1 MSSIQPFQFEPEL
14 TKKENPTNTLDQ
26 VKENTTNMPDQEED
40 RMEDEERVGKKYSV
54 LEELLAKA
62 KREPRESQEREC
74 LLHAAPLPVSSYSR
88 WVSGSNAANL
98 D

>member
-14 TKKENPTNTLDQ
+14 TKKENPTNTHDQ

-62 KREPRESQEREC
+62 KREPRESQERESVC
-74 LLHAAPLPVSSYSR
+74 CMQRHFLSAVIHGEYQDQTQLI
-88 WVSGSNAANL
+88 
-98 D
+98 